1 MGSMTELVVSCGSW
15 CVCVWQDGG
24 KVMAGKVHAM
34 YVETAEEV
42 GAAIKEMGEF
52 SLEVSATLCHCRN

>member
-52 SLEVSATLCHCRN
+52 SLEVRV